1 LSGLTRE
8 SFRRALAGNG
18 TPPEPRFYQRGAA
31 VAVVLRFD
39 AEGGQP
45 EVLLMRRV
53 EHARDPWSGHVSL
66 PGGRAEEQDGSVA
79 ATAARETEE
88 EVGLNLGRDSEM
100 VGYLPSI
107 KPIITLKARPMVVT
121 PVVYIA
127 TAPLA
132 PQPLDEAQ
140 RVFWLPLHRAHAGSL
155 DGQHRYHLG
164 PVSKAFPC
172 WHFEGEVIWGL
183 TYRVLTG
190 LLARAARVS

>member
-1 LSGLTRE
+1 MSSLTRE

-18 TPPEPRFYQRGAA
+18 PPAAPRFYQRGAA

-53 EHARDPWSGHVSL
+53 EHAGDPWSGHVSL
-66 PGGRAEEQDGSVA
+66 PGGRAEEQDRSLA
-79 ATAARETEE
+79 ATAARETKE
-88 EVGLNLGRDSEM
+88 EVGLKLGRDSEL
-100 VGYLPSI
+100 VGHLPPT
-107 KPIITLKARPMVVT
+107 KPMITLKVRPMVVT
-121 PVVYIA
+121 PVVYFA
-127 TAPLA
+127 TAPLD
-132 PQPLDEAQ
+132 PRPLDEAQ
-140 RVFWLPLHRAHAGSL
+140 RVFWLPLDRAHAGSL

-172 WHFEGEVIWGL
+172 WRFKGEVIWGL

-190 LLARAARVS
+190 LLARAARCA